1 VSFSKINL
9 FRDLLFLSLLAA
21 SCPAQVQLTLQAA
34 VQQALSTNPQL
45 DVAQGRIEDAKG
57 LRVQAGLGPNPRL
70 TLQSEDMRA
79 WQAQP
84 RSFATETENYAY
96 VGQTFEVA
104 GKRARRVDLASTGV
118 HRAEYERELLKR
130 QIRARVSAAYWNAV
144 GAART
149 RDLLR
154 ESLRTYEDDVNYS
167 RNRVQQGVMA
177 ETDLMRVQLERD
189 RVRMQLMTAD
199 RDADQTIVEL
209 YRAMGKSEFPP
220 TTLADLPASPCAVIL
235 PDLARVLE
243 ARPEMQI
250 AREAVAEAESN
261 IRLQHAAS
269 KPDPEAFLGY
279 KRNLGLDTVYAA
291 VQVDLPFRNRNQG
304 NIAAAQ
310 AQLHMA
316 QANLRAAEAG
326 VKADLT
332 SAERVYLDQ
341 RKLLET
347 LPETQARAE
356 EAERLARA
364 AFREG
369 GIPLLRLLDAERYRI
384 DMETQYSR
392 ALVDLQQ
399 SIVNLEYASGEEAGK

>member
-1 VSFSKINL
+1 MSLSKRNL
-9 FRDLLFLSLLAA
+9 FRDLLFLSLLP
-21 SCPAQVQLTLQAA
+21 SFCSAQVPLTLESAI
-34 VQQALSTNPQL
+34 QQALSANPQL

-57 LRVQAGLGPNPRL
+57 MRVQAGLGPNPRL

-84 RSFATETENYAY
+84 RSFASDTENYAY
-96 VGQTFEVA
+96 VGQTFETA
-104 GKRARRVDLASTGV
+104 GKRARRVELATAGV
-118 HRAEYERELLKR
+118 HRTEYERELLKR
-130 QIRARVSAAYWNAV
+130 QIRARVSAAYWNATA
-144 GAART
+144 AART

-154 ESLRTYEDDVNYS
+154 ESLRTYEEDVNYS
-167 RNRVQQGVMA
+167 KNRVEQGVMA

-199 RDADQTIVEL
+199 RDANQTMVEL
-209 YRAMGKSEFPP
+209 YRAMGRSEFPP
-220 TTLADLPASPCAVIL
+220 TTLTDRLASPRAVAL
-235 PDLARVLE
+235 PDLVRVLE
-243 ARPEMQI
+243 TRPEMQI
-250 AREAVAEAESN
+250 AREAVTEAESN
-261 IRLQHAAS
+261 IRLQHADA

-279 KRNLGLDTVYAA
+279 KRNLGLDTIYAA

-316 QANLRAAEAG
+316 QANLRATEAG
-326 VKADLT
+326 VKADLA
-332 SAERVYLDQ
+332 SAERASQDE
-341 RKLLET
+341 RKLIET

-384 DMETQYSR
+384 DMETQY
-392 ALVDLQQ
+392 
-399 SIVNLEYASGEEAGK
+399 

>member
-1 VSFSKINL
+1 
-9 FRDLLFLSLLAA
+9 
-21 SCPAQVQLTLQAA
+21 VQLTLEGA

-45 DVAQGRIEDAKG
+45 DVAQGRIENAKG
-57 LRVQAGLGPNPRL
+57 VRVQAGLGPNPRL
-70 TLQSEDMRA
+70 ALQSEDMRA
-79 WQAQP
+79 WQEQP
-84 RSFATETENYAY
+84 RSFANDTENYAY
-96 VGQTFEVA
+96 IGQTFEVA
-104 GKRARRVDLASTGV
+104 GKRARRVDVASAGV

-130 QIRARVSAAYWNAV
+130 QLRARVSAAYWNAA

-154 ESLRTYEDDVNYS
+154 ENLRTYEEDVNYS
-167 RNRVQQGVMA
+167 SNRVQQGVMA

-189 RVRMQLMTAD
+189 RVRMQLMTAE
-199 RDADQTIVEL
+199 RDAEQAIVEL

-220 TTLADLPASPCAVIL
+220 TTLTDSLASPRAVVL

-243 ARPEMQI
+243 VRPEMQI
-250 AREAVAEAESN
+250 AREAVTEAESN
-261 IRLQHAAS
+261 IRLQHADA

-310 AQLHMA
+310 AQLHIA
-316 QANLRAAEAG
+316 QANLRTTEAG
-326 VKADLT
+326 VKADLA
-332 SAERVYLDQ
+332 SAERAYQDE
-341 RKLLET
+341 RKLLQT
-347 LPETQARAE
+347 LPDTQARAE

-384 DMETQYSR
+384 DLETQYSR

-399 SIVNLEYASGEEAGK
+399 SIVNLEYAGSEEAGK